1 MGKTIQV
8 RINSRY
14 LVAATITD
22 SKITAWLN
30 NQALHTAPL
39 TVNMVHNAIA
49 DKLFGSS
56 VKIQVTNAPL
66 PYTTSTLLSQLSTGN
81 NLGTQLASN
90 LCFCMCF
97 VSSIYILFL
106 IKERESRAK
115 LLQFVG
121 GVKVWTFWLS
131 QFICDFASY
140 IVTALIVVITIVCF
154 QETGLSTFGEL
165 GRYYL
170 LLLLFGF
177 AVLPFIYIM
186 SLFFREP
193 ATGFARVSIVNIFC
207 GMALFIVV
215 VVMSSELFD
224 TKDTADILGWIFRIF
239 PHFSLAMSLNKVY
252 TNTATRN
259 ACAKAGA
266 LPPILL
272 CELVPQCCSE
282 YFTYLYP

>member
-1 MGKTIQV
+1 MELGKTIQV
-8 RINSRY
+8 RVNSRY
-14 LVAATITD
+14 LVAASFKATN
-22 SKITAWLN
+22 ITAWLN

-49 DKLFGSS
+49 QTLSPNIS
-56 VKIQVTNAPL
+56 IEVTNAPL

-121 GVKVWTFWLS
+121 GVKVWTFWCT
-131 QFICDFASY
+131 QFICDFVTYAITAF
-140 IVTALIVVITIVCF
+140 IVIITIVCF
-154 QETGLSTFGEL
+154 QESGLSTFGEL
-165 GRYYL
+165 GRYFS

-177 AVLPFIYIM
+177 ACLPFIYIM
-186 SLFFREP
+186 SLFFKEP

-215 VVMSSELFD
+215 VVMSSDFFD
-224 TKDTADILGWIFRIF
+224 TKDTANILGWIFRIF
-239 PHFSLAMSLNKVY
+239 PHFSLAMGLNKVY

-259 ACAKAGA
+259 ACAKVGSI
-266 LPPILL
+266 PPIIL

-282 YFTYLYP
+282 FCSF